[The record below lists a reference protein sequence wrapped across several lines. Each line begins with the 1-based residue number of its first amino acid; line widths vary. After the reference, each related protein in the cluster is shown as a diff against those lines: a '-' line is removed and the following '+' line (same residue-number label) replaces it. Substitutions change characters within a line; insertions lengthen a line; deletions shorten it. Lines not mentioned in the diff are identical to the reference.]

1 MNASQNFGDLAPS
14 QWPGERLGMPRTGS
28 GSIARVGRRVLA
40 LIIDW
45 GYSSVIALA
54 FFNYNS
60 LAILI
65 IFFVAQVVFIPT
77 IGGSVGHRIAGLRVV
92 SLRGGWIGVWRP
104 FLRSLL
110 LCLILPAIVWDS
122 DQRAFH
128 DKIPGTVLIVA

>member
-1 MNASQNFGDLAPS
+1 
-14 QWPGERLGMPRTGS
+14 MPRTGS